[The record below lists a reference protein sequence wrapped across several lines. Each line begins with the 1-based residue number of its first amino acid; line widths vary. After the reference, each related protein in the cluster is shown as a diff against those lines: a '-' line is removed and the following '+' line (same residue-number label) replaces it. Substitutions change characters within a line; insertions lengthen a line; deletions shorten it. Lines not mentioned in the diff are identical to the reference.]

1 MSDLD
6 ELKLKYTEENPD
18 KPSDDV
24 ETIAFHST
32 PRRPKPA
39 PKAVGPKRAKAEPPR
54 KAAPLTMGVPRG
66 VPTPNEASAA
76 LWLAALALA
85 VVLAATRAA
94 AVVPFLAIAVILALG
109 TLMHPV
115 TAPVLHDMERRFGLT
130 VVDVSAGGA
139 CPIHGFR
146 GATARGR
153 PSGLRTPRHDVR
165 RGRRHPVRIIHPCA
179 GGGDPSIRPRVL
191 ITEGRD
197 RRGKASAPPLSA
209 SAARKNNH
217 VSGLFF
223 ISNPFPA
230 THKPGYDE
238 SIR

>member
-76 LWLAALALA
+76 LWLAALA

-130 VVDVSAGGA
+130 VVDVSAGG
-139 CPIHGFR
+139 HVRFMDSE
-146 GATARGR
+146 GR
-153 PSGLRTPRHDVR
+153 LREGVLRVY
-165 RGRRHPVRIIHPCA
+165 GRRA
-179 GGGDPSIRPRVL
+179 TMFDGDGGI
-191 ITEGRD
+191 
-197 RRGKASAPPLSA
+197 LSA
-209 SAARKNNH
+209 
-217 VSGLFF
+217 
-223 ISNPFPA
+223 
-230 THKPGYDE
+230 
-238 SIR
+238 

>member
-32 PRRPKPA
+32 PRKPKPA
-39 PKAVGPKRAKAEPPR
+39 PKAVGPKRTKTERPKPPR
-54 KAAPLTMGVPRG
+54 KAMPLTMGLSRG

-130 VVDVSAGGA
+130 VVDVSAEG
-139 CPIHGFR
+139 HVRFVDSK
-146 GATARGR
+146 GR
-153 PSGLRTPRHDVR
+153 LREGVLRVY
-165 RGRRHPVRIIHPCA
+165 GRRA
-179 GGGDPSIRPRVL
+179 TMFDGDGGI
-191 ITEGRD
+191 
-197 RRGKASAPPLSA
+197 LSA
-209 SAARKNNH
+209 
-217 VSGLFF
+217 
-223 ISNPFPA
+223 
-230 THKPGYDE
+230 
-238 SIR
+238 

>member
-54 KAAPLTMGVPRG
+54 KAVPLTMGVPRG

-109 TLMHPV
+109 TLMYPV

-130 VVDVSAGGA
+130 VVDVSAGG
-139 CPIHGFR
+139 HVRFMDSEGW
-146 GATARGR
+146 
-153 PSGLRTPRHDVR
+153 LREGILRVY
-165 RGRRHPVRIIHPCA
+165 GRRA
-179 GGGDPSIRPRVL
+179 TMFDGNGGI
-191 ITEGRD
+191 
-197 RRGKASAPPLSA
+197 LSA
-209 SAARKNNH
+209 
-217 VSGLFF
+217 
-223 ISNPFPA
+223 
-230 THKPGYDE
+230 
-238 SIR
+238 

>member
-6 ELKLKYTEENPD
+6 ELRLRYTEENPD

-54 KAAPLTMGVPRG
+54 KAVPLTMGVPRG
-66 VPTPNEASAA
+66 VPTPNEASAT

-94 AVVPFLAIAVILALG
+94 AVVPFLALG
-109 TLMHPV
+109 TLVHPV

-130 VVDVSAGGA
+130 VVDVSAEG
-139 CPIHGFR
+139 HVRFMDSE
-146 GATARGR
+146 GR
-153 PSGLRTPRHDVR
+153 LREGVLRVY
-165 RGRRHPVRIIHPCA
+165 GRRA
-179 GGGDPSIRPRVL
+179 TMFDGDGGI
-191 ITEGRD
+191 
-197 RRGKASAPPLSA
+197 LSA
-209 SAARKNNH
+209 
-217 VSGLFF
+217 
-223 ISNPFPA
+223 
-230 THKPGYDE
+230 
-238 SIR
+238 

>member
-6 ELKLKYTEENPD
+6 ELRLRYTEENPD

-24 ETIAFHST
+24 ETVAFHST
-32 PRRPKPA
+32 PRKPKPA

-54 KAAPLTMGVPRG
+54 KAVPLTMGVLRG

-85 VVLAATRAA
+85 VAATRAA

-130 VVDVSAGGA
+130 VVDVSAGG
-139 CPIHGFR
+139 HVRFMDSEGW
-146 GATARGR
+146 
-153 PSGLRTPRHDVR
+153 LREGVLRVY
-165 RGRRHPVRIIHPCA
+165 GRRA
-179 GGGDPSIRPRVL
+179 TMFDGDGGI
-191 ITEGRD
+191 
-197 RRGKASAPPLSA
+197 LSA
-209 SAARKNNH
+209 
-217 VSGLFF
+217 
-223 ISNPFPA
+223 
-230 THKPGYDE
+230 
-238 SIR
+238 

>member
-6 ELKLKYTEENPD
+6 ELRLRYTEENPD

-32 PRRPKPA
+32 PRKPKPA
-39 PKAVGPKRAKAEPPR
+39 PKAVRPKRAKAEPPR
-54 KAAPLTMGVPRG
+54 KAVPLTMGVPRG
-66 VPTPNEASAA
+66 VPTPNEASAM

-130 VVDVSAGGA
+130 VVDVSAGG
-139 CPIHGFR
+139 H
-146 GATARGR
+146 
-153 PSGLRTPRHDVR
+153 VR
-165 RGRRHPVRIIHPCA
+165 FM
-179 GGGDPSIRPRVL
+179 DS
-191 ITEGRD
+191 EG
-197 RRGKASAPPLSA
+197 
-209 SAARKNNH
+209 
-217 VSGLFF
+217 
-223 ISNPFPA
+223 
-230 THKPGYDE
+230 
-238 SIR
+238 

>member
-6 ELKLKYTEENPD
+6 GLRLRYTEENPD

-54 KAAPLTMGVPRG
+54 KSVPLTMGVPCG
-66 VPTPNEASAA
+66 VPTPNEAS
-76 LWLAALALA
+76 AALALA

-109 TLMHPV
+109 TLVHPV

-130 VVDVSAGGA
+130 VVDVSAEGHVRF
-139 CPIHGFR
+139 IDSE
-146 GATARGR
+146 GR
-153 PSGLRTPRHDVR
+153 LREGVLRVY
-165 RGRRHPVRIIHPCA
+165 GRRA
-179 GGGDPSIRPRVL
+179 TMFDGDGGI
-191 ITEGRD
+191 
-197 RRGKASAPPLSA
+197 LSA
-209 SAARKNNH
+209 
-217 VSGLFF
+217 
-223 ISNPFPA
+223 
-230 THKPGYDE
+230 Y
-238 SIR
+238 

>member
-6 ELKLKYTEENPD
+6 ELRLRYTEENSD

-32 PRRPKPA
+32 PRKPKPA
-39 PKAVGPKRAKAEPPR
+39 PKAVRPKRAKAEPPR
-54 KAAPLTMGVPRG
+54 KAVPLTMGVLRG
-66 VPTPNEASAA
+66 VPTPNEASAM

-130 VVDVSAGGA
+130 VVDVSAGG
-139 CPIHGFR
+139 HVRFMDSE
-146 GATARGR
+146 GR
-153 PSGLRTPRHDVR
+153 LREGILRVY
-165 RGRRHPVRIIHPCA
+165 GRRA
-179 GGGDPSIRPRVL
+179 TMFDGNGGI
-191 ITEGRD
+191 
-197 RRGKASAPPLSA
+197 LSA
-209 SAARKNNH
+209 
-217 VSGLFF
+217 
-223 ISNPFPA
+223 
-230 THKPGYDE
+230 
-238 SIR
+238 

>member
-32 PRRPKPA
+32 PRKPKPA

-54 KAAPLTMGVPRG
+54 KAVPLTMGVPRG

-109 TLMHPV
+109 ALMHPV

-130 VVDVSAGGA
+130 VVDVSAGG
-139 CPIHGFR
+139 HVRFVDSE
-146 GATARGR
+146 GR
-153 PSGLRTPRHDVR
+153 LREGILRVY
-165 RGRRHPVRIIHPCA
+165 GRRA
-179 GGGDPSIRPRVL
+179 TMFDGNGSI
-191 ITEGRD
+191 
-197 RRGKASAPPLSA
+197 LSA
-209 SAARKNNH
+209 
-217 VSGLFF
+217 
-223 ISNPFPA
+223 
-230 THKPGYDE
+230 
-238 SIR
+238 

>member
-6 ELKLKYTEENPD
+6 ELRLRYTEENPD

-32 PRRPKPA
+32 PRKPKPA
-39 PKAVGPKRAKAEPPR
+39 PKAVRPKRAKAEPPR
-54 KAAPLTMGVPRG
+54 KAVPLTMGVPRG
-66 VPTPNEASAA
+66 VPTPNEASAM

-146 GATARGR
+146 GAAARGH

-165 RGRRHPVRIIHPCA
+165 RERRHPVRIVHPRA
-179 GGGDPSIRPRVL
+179 GGGSPSIRPRVL
-191 ITEGRD
+191 AAKRAG
-197 RRGKASAPPLSA
+197 P
-209 SAARKNNH
+209 ARKDA
-217 VSGLFF
+217 GPA
-223 ISNPFPA
+223 PFRFRR
-230 THKPGYDE
+230 PGKQSRFRAVFYFQSFPRDA
-238 SIR
+238 

>member
-32 PRRPKPA
+32 PRKPKPA

-54 KAAPLTMGVPRG
+54 KAVPLTMGVPRG

-130 VVDVSAGGA
+130 VVDVSAGGMSDSWIPRGDCARASFGSMDAAPRCSTGTAASCPHSPFPRGRWRPIDPFA
-139 CPIHGFR
+139 CSHHR
-146 GATARGR
+146 GAGPTRKGVGPVPFRLRRPGR
-153 PSGLRTPRHDVR
+153 QSRFRAVFYFQSFPRD
-165 RGRRHPVRIIHPCA
+165 A
-179 GGGDPSIRPRVL
+179 
-191 ITEGRD
+191 
-197 RRGKASAPPLSA
+197 
-209 SAARKNNH
+209 
-217 VSGLFF
+217 
-223 ISNPFPA
+223 
-230 THKPGYDE
+230 
-238 SIR
+238 